1 MAEAVLR
8 VREVRSGILNPDYFG
23 EAAFNML
30 LDLYISRKRGRMVY
44 QNDAYI
50 ASMVPATTAYRWLRT
65 LQRDGMVD
73 LSGDETDRRRGIVEL
88 TEAGMA
94 QVETLLDAMMQ
105 IVEEMP
111 AFNAV

>member
-1 MAEAVLR
+1 MAQAVLR
-8 VREVRSGILNPDYFG
+8 VRAVRGSILNPDYFG

-30 LDLYISRKRGRMVY
+30 LDLYISRKKDRTVY

-65 LQRDGMVD
+65 LQRDGMVA
-73 LSGDETDRRRGIVEL
+73 LCEDESDRRRGIVEL
-88 TEAGMA
+88 TETGMA

-105 IVEEMP
+105 IVEEIP
-111 AFNAV
+111 AFDPV